1 MNVIES
7 TDTFSTK
14 MKHLKAKNNYDKEVI
29 KLRLD
34 EIYFKENGIDK
45 KYINKINSYIAGE
58 GDGSV
63 NKIYHQIFPRHI
75 ELAYSIGKDGLLNPI
90 VVKKENKKHYFT
102 FGGNRLQCAF
112 WIGYESIDVVVC
124 DDDEL
129 QYLSNKAEN
138 EDSHIGKEIWHGG
151 RLP

>member
-1 MNVIES
+1 MNVIESTDTFCVRDLTDKMNVIES

-90 VVKKENKKHYFT
+90 VVKKENK
-102 FGGNRLQCAF
+102 FGTG
-112 WIGYESIDVVVC
+112 
-124 DDDEL
+124 
-129 QYLSNKAEN
+129 
-138 EDSHIGKEIWHGG
+138 EDSHK
-151 RLP
+151 